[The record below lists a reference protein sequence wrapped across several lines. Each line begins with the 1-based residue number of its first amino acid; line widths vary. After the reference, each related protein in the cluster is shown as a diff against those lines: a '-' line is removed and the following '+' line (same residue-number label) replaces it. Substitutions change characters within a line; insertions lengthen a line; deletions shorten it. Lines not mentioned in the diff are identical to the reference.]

1 MAVSGINN
9 ILNLNN
15 TNQIQNITKALNTEN
30 NSEAYLSFEQIFSKA
45 IENVNKTDTAA
56 QQDIINVAAGEVD
69 DLHTVTINATKA
81 ELAVEML
88 VQVRNKALDAY
99 NEIMRISL

>member
-1 MAVSGINN
+1 MQISSIQNVEQIQSLLKISDSSNSTETAVSSFSEIFQNA
-9 ILNLNN
+9 LNN
-15 TNQIQNITKALNTEN
+15 VSETNTTVQQNIAEL
-30 NSEAYLSFEQIFSKA
+30 
-45 IENVNKTDTAA
+45 V
-56 QQDIINVAAGEVD
+56 AGETD
-69 DLHTVTINATKA
+69 DLHTVAIDLTKA